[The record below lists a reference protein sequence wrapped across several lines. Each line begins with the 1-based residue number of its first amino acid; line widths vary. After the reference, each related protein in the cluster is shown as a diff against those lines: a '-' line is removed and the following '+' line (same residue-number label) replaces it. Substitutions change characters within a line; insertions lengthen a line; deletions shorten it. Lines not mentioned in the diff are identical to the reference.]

1 MIHIYHNPRCSKSRE
16 TLALVEQVA
25 QQLKLNISVIDYQK
39 TALSFEQLNAL
50 LQQLGGDVKTM
61 LRADEDEYQ
70 TLQLEQA
77 DNRRALESIISHPKL
92 LQRPIVSFQGK
103 ATIGRPPDQVLA
115 LFKENSGACRNL
127 NSRRVASSKQA

>member
-103 ATIGRPPDQVLA
+103 AAIGRPPEQVLA
-115 LFKENSGACRNL
+115 LFKESI
-127 NSRRVASSKQA
+127 